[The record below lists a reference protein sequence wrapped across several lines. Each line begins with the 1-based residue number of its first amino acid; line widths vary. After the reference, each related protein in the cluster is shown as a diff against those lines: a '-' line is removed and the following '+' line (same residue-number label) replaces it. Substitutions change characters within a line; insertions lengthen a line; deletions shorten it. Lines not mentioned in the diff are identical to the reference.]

1 MDPALERLTETLPP
15 IDERARA
22 ANLPMTNAN
31 YAFLG
36 EGEEVAWARSA
47 RFSQFLHLDI
57 PTGTLLRVT
66 FHEAAFEGRLARRLC
81 LWGDEEYLE
90 CPHPRDFAALVAGPL
105 RRAIDAAANVDGQ
118 LVMTF
123 TPGGDGVE
131 RGKTA
136 LDRLSLARD
145 LEILASP
152 GRLDAAPQR
161 AMNDCPHDRREEV
174 HADPADA
181 FLKRVFTVCRDCGKV
196 LQRRGS
202 CRRRDCDCSRHHAD
216 FTRIPVAAGG

>member
-1 MDPALERLTETLPP
+1 MDPDIERLAESLPP

-22 ANLPMTNAN
+22 ANLAMTNAN

-36 EGEEVAWARSA
+36 GEVAWARSA
-47 RFSQFLHLDI
+47 RFSQFFHLDI
-57 PTGTLLRVT
+57 PTGTILRVT
-66 FHEAAFEGRLARRLC
+66 YHEAAFQGRLARRLC

-90 CPHPRDFAALVAGPL
+90 CPLPKDFATLVAGPL
-105 RRAIDAAANVDGQ
+105 RRAVDVATNVDGQ

-145 LEILASP
+145 LEILAAP
-152 GRLDAAPQR
+152 EPPDGAAQR
-161 AMNDCPHDRREEV
+161 AMNDCSHDRREEV
-174 HADPADA
+174 HPDPSDA
-181 FLKRVFTVCRDCGKV
+181 FLERIFTVCRDCGKV

-202 CRRRDCDCSRHHAD
+202 CARDGCDCSRHHAD
-216 FTRIPVAAGG
+216 FIRIPVAAG